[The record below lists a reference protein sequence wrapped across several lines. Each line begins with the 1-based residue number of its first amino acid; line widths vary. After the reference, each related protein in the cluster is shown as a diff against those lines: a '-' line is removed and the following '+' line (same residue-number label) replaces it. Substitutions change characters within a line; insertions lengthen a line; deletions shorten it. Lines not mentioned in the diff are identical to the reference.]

1 MKATC
6 HCGAEW
12 GGMRTSHCT
21 VCHETFNS
29 DSAGDM
35 HRTGDPAL
43 STGPKRRRCRTEA
56 EMLDLGMARN
66 SLGRWITSPRPTTD
80 EEW

>member
-1 MKATC
+1 MATC

-21 VCHETFNS
+21 VCHQTFNS

-35 HRTGDPAL
+35 HRVGEHHL
-43 STGPKRRRCRTEA
+43 STGPKRRRCLTIE
-56 EMLDLGMARN
+56 EMLDRGMVLN
-66 SLGRWITSPRPTTD
+66 SRGRWVTSPRPT
-80 EEW
+80 ESENW